1 MGMDGKG
8 EDYGLALY
16 SQKFYS
22 VMGLNR
28 IGEEARRS
36 S

>member
-1 MGMDGKG
+1 MDIDEKS

-16 SQKFYS
+16 LQKFYS

-28 IGEEARRS
+28 IGEEVRRNS
-36 S
+36 